1 MCFSAEASFGAA
13 AVIAVVGMV
22 SIKKSSTQA
31 QRVFAVIPLFFA
43 IQQFLEGWIWIV
55 LANPEYLPWK
65 QFLTIGYLIFV
76 WVVWPLYVPFS
87 MVLLERKIARRKIL
101 YVFLGLGLV
110 LTIICLYILIFHHIE
125 AVEARL
131 HIHYFIDNPPSFA
144 WLYGILYLVPTVVS
158 FFISSIKKFWIMGL
172 VLLSS
177 YIFSI
182 IVYAGNVL
190 SVWCF
195 FGAVSSVLVLWYIIR
210 MNKKTLQENI
220 PSGAK

>member
-13 AVIAVVGMV
+13 AVIAVTGLI
-22 SIKKSSTQA
+22 SIKKSTTTA

-55 LANPEYLPWK
+55 LANPEYLSWK

-87 MVLLERKIARRKIL
+87 MAMLEKKSGRRKIL
-101 YVFLGLGLV
+101 YGFLTLGMALS
-110 LTIICLYILIFHHIE
+110 IICIYVLIFYTIE

-131 HIHYFIDNPPSFA
+131 HIKYIISNPPSYA
-144 WLYGILYLVPTVVS
+144 WLYGFLYLVPTVLS
-158 FFISSIKKFWIMGL
+158 FFISSIKKMWILGL
-172 VLLSS
+172 ILLSS
-177 YIFSI
+177 YVFSI
-182 IVYAGNVL
+182 IVYSGNVL

-195 FGAVSSVLVLWYIIR
+195 FGAVTSALVLWYIIR
-210 MNKKTLQENI
+210 MNKNSLREERPRFQK
-220 PSGAK
+220 